1 MMSVIFVA
9 IVAIQMATM
18 LPMAIAIVDN
28 GDAIFDNGDKG
39 PAIITIFD
47 NIFRQSQVTSC
58 ENSDLV
64 CDFCPNLEPFAH

>member
-1 MMSVIFVA
+1 MTSVIVVA
-9 IVAIQMATM
+9 IVAIQMEKM

-39 PAIITIFD
+39 TAIVTIVD
-47 NIFRQSQVTSC
+47 NIFRQSQVTNC